1 MFKKIF
7 LLLSLVFVVV
17 CYAYPC
23 LVLPFGEYTS
33 VQITSENPD
42 DKITITY
49 KFDMNKVV
57 RKKNDVEEVF
67 YYRLDKNEIILSED
81 TNFTEDD
88 NTRIQIDSIYE
99 LHDGGVKVENKIGM
113 YIAIGIGVIDLLMI
127 LSISTKKR

>member
-33 VQITSENPD
+33 VQIISENPD

>member
-7 LLLSLVFVVV
+7 LLLSIVFVVV
-17 CYAYPC
+17 FYAYPC